1 MQAEFFLFVGLA
13 VAMGLA
19 LFLAMVVWGMYRS
32 NRLVRIKNRLRR
44 PTSTQPTPQTTSD
57 VIDAYL
63 HSPPV
68 SPAHMGGGGSA
79 SSANAIDLEQLEIE
93 EGGFKPETTDP
104 LIHRGHAHHSPPARM
119 NSTSST
125 TTTTSTLQQLGVTP
139 VPNTYGNGSYVYG
152 TLGRQQNRPNSRPL
166 SITDNS
172 RYQYTK
178 NTHIHCLSISIPI
191 YIVLKR
197 YMIFIHSNFILP

>member
-104 LIHRGHAHHSPPARM
+104 LIHRGHSHHSPPARM

-172 RYQYTK
+172 RYQKPYIVTK
-178 NTHIHCLSISIPI
+178 NVHNI
-191 YIVLKR
+191 Y
-197 YMIFIHSNFILP
+197 S